1 MEEEKERESES
12 WRAES
17 STFSIDET
25 SGDESK
31 NKKVNPYL
39 EARRARHP
47 RGAARV
53 ANGHAER
60 ARGSCKREGE
70 EARRGG
76 KERSRGAHLTNCG
89 SSFFFFRV
97 KTSLLVFFRR
107 AKGGKL
113 GLSQR
118 LFGSRGYN
126 VSSHRRRKGTRE
138 GTAKKTEGGAFCFF
152 CF

>member
-89 SSFFFFRV
+89 SSFFFFFVSR
-97 KTSLLVFFRR
+97 LPCLFF
-107 AKGGKL
+107 
-113 GLSQR
+113 SEE
-118 LFGSRGYN
+118 
-126 VSSHRRRKGTRE
+126 RKGVN
-138 GTAKKTEGGAFCFF
+138 
-152 CF
+152 